1 MKVKPTLYCSD
12 FKVHKA
18 GWFYMK
24 LVWFI
29 WNWFDWCDFKQ
40 YKVGLIL
47 SLFFRTF
54 SIVSDFS
61 RFHSEVCHLKK
72 IFKKLC
78 ISCQIYRYCI
88 NKLLS
93 ERLSQNP
100 FGKIRVICKSST
112 YIFIFFQFND
122 KMPYYFRSNV
132 VYKFSYSRCNATYYS
147 ETYQH
152 LSVRNGEHLHVSPLP
167 LKALKCDNHLLI
179 FSSQGQIKSFDITYH
194 LMNSYWTK
202 MKRHLPICF
211 LPMHFPLYLFDWPL
225 PCEIIFQWYLK
236 SYFHDIYCPY
246 CYCINPYTTDYVRIC
261 FSAAV

>member
-54 SIVSDFS
+54 SIVSGFS

-179 FSSQGQIKSFDITYH
+179 FSSQGQIKSFDITW
-194 LMNSYWTK
+194 WTHIEQK
-202 MKRHLPICF
+202 WNVI
-211 LPMHFPLYLFDWPL
+211 YLFA
-225 PCEIIFQWYLK
+225 FYLCIYLFTYLIDLSHVK
-236 SYFHDIYCPY
+236 LYFSDI
-246 CYCINPYTTDYVRIC
+246 
-261 FSAAV
+261 